1 MEGFR
6 LIALK
11 VLSIYVNQSNRK
23 KRKATAYI
31 GSDESLW
38 DGGIG
43 VICGI
48 LFHSVFIPIS
58 MWCLSSHPTE
68 KLAEERSIG
77 KIQVISYLIYQF
89 VGMAQL

>member
-43 VICGI
+43 VICGREI
-48 LFHSVFIPIS
+48 L
-58 MWCLSSHPTE
+58 
-68 KLAEERSIG
+68 R
-77 KIQVISYLIYQF
+77 
-89 VGMAQL
+89 